1 MTLVLR
7 YGSKSVLIVLV
18 FTSTNSGQLPESTL
32 CVTAK
37 QAAASEQHWA
47 CSAHTPQQATA
58 PWQRWPPTPPTHQAL
73 HPYSHTHSPHPTF
86 LRQGLAMQPQQAGNS
101 LCTPGCPQTHSPMS
115 FSIFF
120 FKATSNQCCCLL
132 FLLTEPGIQSRAS
145 WVLGKPSTA
154 ELRPPH
160 ASPIQKLQQ
169 VSLLIHSIYIST
181 EAVTI
186 TSNNYKNRLP
196 YPLNTT

>member
-18 FTSTNSGQLPESTL
+18 FTSTNSGQFPESTL

-37 QAAASEQHWA
+37 QASASEQHWA
-47 CSAHTPQQATA
+47 CSAHTPQQATV
-58 PWQRWPPTPPTHQAL
+58 PLQRWPPTLPTHQAL
-73 HPYSHTHSPHPTF
+73 YPYSHTHLPHPTF

-120 FKATSNQCCCLL
+120 SRQLQINVAVCCS
-132 FLLTEPGIQSRAS
+132 FLTEPGIQSRAS

-154 ELRPPH
+154 ELRPP
-160 ASPIQKLQQ
+160 PC
-169 VSLLIHSIYIST
+169 ISNS
-181 EAVTI
+181 EA
-186 TSNNYKNRLP
+186 P
-196 YPLNTT
+196 AG